1 MGPKQTN
8 MILDKIFVALL
19 IALCVPAAMAQ
30 SRGGGHGGG
39 FGPGFGGAG
48 RHPGFGRA
56 FYYGDPYLFTDY
68 PTDSVGSLP
77 QPQIVFV
84 QPAPSMPAQPEAK
97 VEPLLIEL
105 QGDHYVRIGEAS
117 TQHENAAPRDDSSAA
132 TPQVS
137 PLAAKVQAP
146 ARARTTPLLPATLIY
161 RDGHSEQVRDYAI
174 FGGIIYARGDY
185 WQNGYW
191 TKPIQLSAL
200 NIPATLQTN
209 LEQGV
214 KFVLPSGPNEVVTR
228 P

>member
-1 MGPKQTN
+1 
-8 MILDKIFVALL
+8 MISNKIVVALL
-19 IALCVPAAMAQ
+19 IAGSVPAAMAQ

-56 FYYGDPYLFTDY
+56 FYYGDPYLFSDY
-68 PTDSVGSLP
+68 PTDSGASVP
-77 QPQIVFV
+77 PPQILFV
-84 QPAPSMPAQPEAK
+84 QPAPSIPAPPEAK
-97 VEPLLIEL
+97 VEPLMIEL
-105 QGDHYVRIGEAS
+105 QGDHYVRIGGGS
-117 TQHENAAPRDDSSAA
+117 SQHENAITASDSSAA
-132 TPQVS
+132 APQVS
-137 PLAAKVQAP
+137 APPTRASAP
-146 ARARTTPLLPATLIY
+146 ARMQVIPLQPATLIY

>member
-1 MGPKQTN
+1 MGSGRNGADPWRRT
-8 MILDKIFVALL
+8 
-19 IALCVPAAMAQ
+19 
-30 SRGGGHGGG
+30 RGGG

-56 FYYGDPYLFTDY
+56 FYYGDPYLFADY
-68 PTDSVGSLP
+68 PTDSGSSLP
-77 QPQIVFV
+77 PPQILFV
-84 QPAPSMPAQPEAK
+84 QPAPPAPVQPEAK

-105 QGDHYVRIGEAS
+105 QGDHYVRIGGVS
-117 TQHENAAPRDDSSAA
+117 SQHENAVPPDDSSAA

-137 PLAAKVQAP
+137 HVATKIQAP
-146 ARARTTPLLPATLIY
+146 LPLLPATLIY

>member
-1 MGPKQTN
+1 MMLNKT
-8 MILDKIFVALL
+8 IVALL
-19 IALCVPAAMAQ
+19 IAGCIPAVVAQ
-30 SRGGGHGGG
+30 NRGGGHGGG
-39 FGPGFGGAG
+39 FGPGFGGPG

-56 FYYGDPYLFTDY
+56 FYYGDPYSLADY
-68 PTDSVGSLP
+68 PTESAATWP
-77 QPQIVFV
+77 PPQIVFV
-84 QPAPSMPAQPEAK
+84 QPVPSVQTQPETKA
-97 VEPLLIEL
+97 EPLLIEL
-105 QGDHYVRIGEAS
+105 RGDHYVRIGGVFP
-117 TQHENAAPRDDSSAA
+117 QHENAAPRDDSSAA

-137 PLAAKVQAP
+137 PLAAKVEAP

-161 RDGHSEQVRDYAI
+161 RDGHSEQVQDYAI
-174 FGGIIYARGDY
+174 FGGTIYARGDY

-209 LEQGV
+209 QEQGV

>member
-1 MGPKQTN
+1 
-8 MILDKIFVALL
+8 MILNKLLVALL
-19 IALCVPAAMAQ
+19 IAGCLPAAMAQ

-56 FYYGDPYLFTDY
+56 FYYGDPYLFADY
-68 PTDSVGSLP
+68 PTDSGASVP
-77 QPQIVFV
+77 TPQILFV
-84 QPAPSMPAQPEAK
+84 QPVPSIPAQPEAK
-97 VEPLLIEL
+97 VEPLMIEL
-105 QGDHYVRIGEAS
+105 QGDHYVRIDGGS
-117 TQHENAAPRDDSSAA
+117 SQHENAVAVADSFAPA
-132 TPQVS
+132 PQVS
-137 PLAAKVQAP
+137 TVATKVQAP
-146 ARARTTPLLPATLIY
+146 ARAQVIPLQPATLIY
-161 RDGHSEQVRDYAI
+161 RDGHREQVQDYAI

-191 TKPIQLSAL
+191 TKPIKLSVL
-200 NIPATLQTN
+200 NIPATVQTN

>member
-1 MGPKQTN
+1 
-8 MILDKIFVALL
+8 VALL
-19 IALCVPAAMAQ
+19 IAGCIPAATAQ
-30 SRGGGHGGG
+30 NRGDGRGGGS
-39 FGPGFGGAG
+39 GPGFGGAG
-48 RHPGFGRA
+48 RRPGFGRA
-56 FYYGDPYLFTDY
+56 FYYGDPYLFADY
-68 PTDSVGSLP
+68 PTDSGASLP
-77 QPQIVFV
+77 PPQILFV
-84 QPAPSMPAQPEAK
+84 QPAPSAPVRPEAK

-105 QGDHYVRIGEAS
+105 QGDHYVRIGGVS
-117 TQHENAAPRDDSSAA
+117 SQLENAVPVDDSSVA

-137 PLAAKVQAP
+137 HVATKIQAP
-146 ARARTTPLLPATLIY
+146 LPLLPATLIY

>member
-1 MGPKQTN
+1 VTFNKT
-8 MILDKIFVALL
+8 IVALL
-19 IALCVPAAMAQ
+19 IAGCIPAATAQ
-30 SRGGGHGGG
+30 NRGDGRGGGS
-39 FGPGFGGAG
+39 GPGFGGAG
-48 RHPGFGRA
+48 RRPGFGRA
-56 FYYGDPYLFTDY
+56 FYYGDPYLFAGY
-68 PTDSVGSLP
+68 PTDSGASLP
-77 QPQIVFV
+77 PPQILFV
-84 QPAPSMPAQPEAK
+84 QPAPSAPVRPEAK

-105 QGDHYVRIGEAS
+105 QGDHYVRIGGVS
-117 TQHENAAPRDDSSAA
+117 SQLENAVPVDDSSVA

-137 PLAAKVQAP
+137 HVATKIQAP
-146 ARARTTPLLPATLIY
+146 LPLLPATLIY